1 MKKIKRAFALALASA
16 MILGMFSMT
25 ASAATANIT
34 GSADNP
40 ISAIPVHK
48 YVTATAGV
56 ALPDVKFYLQMAPAT
71 DLDGTETVTGAVDE
85 TTGEA
90 SSYKVEAGIPLA
102 NPVLEFE
109 FNETNKTVTGSA
121 EVDKSFDITSFADG
135 ETFDHSSIYRYYITE
150 VTPSSEEGKY
160 EAVQTDDSG
169 KSYITYDGTKYIVDL
184 FVTTKDGGYVVSGV
198 SVQEDGKTEKPNEI
212 AFTNSINC
220 ANITIAKVVKGALY
234 ENNEKFKFHII
245 IPKAG
250 DTITLSANDT
260 IQAQVYNTSNGSKV
274 GEPFNLNVAG
284 ETIDDDIIG
293 NGTEFELEAGQYLE
307 ITAPVSMIYQV
318 IEEDYSDEGYT
329 TEVTY
334 KVDNGSGATL
344 ANEDG
349 KDGKSTMDVT
359 VDGKEMTCVAVR
371 GTTNKVTNS
380 VVFTNNRDV
389 PEVGTG
395 INLDFIPYVVV
406 LALVV
411 AAGSVLLV
419 YKKKKTVR

>member
-1 MKKIKRAFALALASA
+1 
-16 MILGMFSMT
+16 
-25 ASAATANIT
+25 
-34 GSADNP
+34 
-40 ISAIPVHK
+40 
-48 YVTATAGV
+48 
-56 ALPDVKFYLQMAPAT
+56 
-71 DLDGTETVTGAVDE
+71 
-85 TTGEA
+85 
-90 SSYKVEAGIPLA
+90 
-102 NPVLEFE
+102 
-109 FNETNKTVTGSA
+109 
-121 EVDKSFDITSFADG
+121 
-135 ETFDHSSIYRYYITE
+135 
-150 VTPSSEEGKY
+150 
-160 EAVQTDDSG
+160 
-169 KSYITYDGTKYIVDL
+169 
-184 FVTTKDGGYVVSGV
+184 
-198 SVQEDGKTEKPNEI
+198 
-212 AFTNSINC
+212 
-220 ANITIAKVVKGALY
+220 
-234 ENNEKFKFHII
+234 
-245 IPKAG
+245 
-250 DTITLSANDT
+250 
-260 IQAQVYNTSNGSKV
+260 
-274 GEPFNLNVAG
+274 
-284 ETIDDDIIG
+284 
-293 NGTEFELEAGQYLE
+293 
-307 ITAPVSMIYQV
+307 MIYQV